1 MPQTVGNDISAGG
14 SMKLRKFDIDKDFS
28 SVSGWISDERTHAL
42 WCANRMTFPLE
53 KADMAEFLRYE
64 EEKYSNKALIAE
76 DENGD
81 AAGFFCCSPNA
92 ESGEC
97 MLKFVIIDPQRRGKG
112 LGRKMAELAAEFAFE
127 SENADAVQLMVFTCN
142 TNAKK
147 CYEKAGFTERS
158 TTPDVFSYNGE
169 SWGRCNMVRF
179 K

>member
-1 MPQTVGNDISAGG
+1 
-14 SMKLRKFDIDKDFS
+14 MKLRKFDIDKDFTA
-28 SVSGWISDERTHAL
+28 VSGWISDERSHAL
-42 WCANRMTFPLE
+42 WCANRMKFPLE

-142 TNAKK
+142 TNAKNVTK
-147 CYEKAGFTERS
+147 KQASRKEAQL
-158 TTPDVFSYNGE
+158 PMFSAITANHGE
-169 SWGRCNMVRF
+169 DAIW
-179 K
+179 

>member
-1 MPQTVGNDISAGG
+1 
-14 SMKLRKFDIDKDFS
+14 MKLRKFDIDKDFS

-42 WCANRMTFPLE
+42 WCANRMKFPLE

-64 EEKYSNKALIAE
+64 EEKYSNKELIAE

-142 TNAKK
+142 TNAKNVTK
-147 CYEKAGFTERS
+147 KQASRKEAQL
-158 TTPDVFSYNGE
+158 PMFSAITANHGE
-169 SWGRCNMVRF
+169 DAIW
-179 K
+179 